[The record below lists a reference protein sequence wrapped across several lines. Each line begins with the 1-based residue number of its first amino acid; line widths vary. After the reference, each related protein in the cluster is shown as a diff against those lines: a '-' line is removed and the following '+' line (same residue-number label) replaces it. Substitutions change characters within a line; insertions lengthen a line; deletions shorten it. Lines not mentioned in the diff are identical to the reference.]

1 MLVDFPLLVFVVSF
15 AVFIL
20 SALIGDA
27 LRKRHLLK
35 EESRDD
41 SGVVLTGSLT
51 LLGLVIGFTFS
62 MAITRYDLRKG
73 YEQAEAN
80 AIAVEHDRV
89 DLLAAADAANVH
101 RLLKAYLDQRVLF
114 YTIRSQREVAQIDAD
129 TARLQNE
136 LWSAIRSGITRVP
149 PPQQGLLLSGMND
162 VMVSQRST
170 QAAWWNRIPV
180 SVWVMIVAT
189 SIGCNFLIGYRAR
202 QKDWLVFLVMPVA
215 VSVSLFLIA
224 DLDSPQGGAIRVI
237 PNNLVSLSQS
247 LHEQ

>member
-1 MLVDFPLLVFVVSF
+1 
-15 AVFIL
+15 
-20 SALIGDA
+20 
-27 LRKRHLLK
+27 
-35 EESRDD
+35 
-41 SGVVLTGSLT
+41 VL
-51 LLGLVIGFTFS
+51 
-62 MAITRYDLRKG
+62 
-73 YEQAEAN
+73 
-80 AIAVEHDRV
+80 
-89 DLLAAADAANVH
+89 
-101 RLLKAYLDQRVLF
+101 
-114 YTIRSQREVAQIDAD
+114 
-129 TARLQNE
+129 
-136 LWSAIRSGITRVP
+136 

-247 LHEQ
+247 LQSQ

>member
-1 MLVDFPLLVFVVSF
+1 MNFPLLVFVVSF
-15 AVFIL
+15 AAFIL
-20 SALIGDA
+20 SALIGEA
-27 LRKRHLLK
+27 LRKRLRPLR
-35 EESRDD
+35 EDTRDD
-41 SGVVLTGSLT
+41 SGVVLTGTLT
-51 LLGLVIGFTFS
+51 LLGLVIGFSFS

-80 AIAVEHDRV
+80 AIAVEYTRA
-89 DLLAAADAANVH
+89 DLLPASDALKVH
-101 RLLKAYLDQRVLF
+101 QLLKAYLDQRVLF

-136 LWSAIRSGITRVP
+136 LWSAVRSGIAGVP
-149 PPQQGLLLSGMND
+149 PQREGLLVSGMND

-202 QKDWLVFLVMPVA
+202 QRDWLVFLVMPLA
-215 VSVSLFLIA
+215 VSISLFLIA
-224 DLDSPQGGAIRVI
+224 DLDSPRGGAIRVI
-237 PNNLVSLSQS
+237 PHNLVSLSKS